1 MNEREEIVADIEATR
16 EEMADTVSALG
27 DKLDVKSRVADSAHQ
42 VTANVKAS
50 PAVPA
55 GIAVAFVA
63 VAGLIVWRRTA

>member
-42 VTANVKAS
+42 VTVNVKAN
-50 PAVPA
+50 PAVPVGA
-55 GIAVAFVA
+55 AVAFVA
-63 VAGLIVWRRTA
+63 VAGLIVWRRTR